1 MLISAL
7 AFALMAALVKEAG
20 QLGIPLLQI
29 IFVRALISVALSLID
44 IGRAGVHPL
53 GHRRVL
59 LLARGLSG
67 FLALTGVFYAL
78 IHLSMAQATVLQYL
92 HPVFTAVLA
101 FLFLAERPTTAT
113 LVCIALS
120 LLGLACIVSPYWM
133 AGDATRAPLWPVIAG
148 LGGAFG
154 SGVAYTLVRKLVTTE
169 HPSVIVLYFPLVC
182 APGTLLLG
190 GADFVWPTTAGWWVL
205 LGVGCFTQ
213 LGQLALTKAMQL
225 DAASRVTSLSYV
237 QIIFAA
243 ILGWLVFAEIPV
255 ASTQIGAGLILFGAA
270 VSMRGVDADQRSSKT
285 LRNECTHDRSFKA
298 GWRDV

>member
-1 MLISAL
+1 MTGPRYMMISAL
-7 AFALMAALVKEAG
+7 SFALMAALVKEAG

-29 IFVRALISVALSLID
+29 IFVRAVISVVLSLAD
-44 IGRAGVHPL
+44 IRRAGVHPL
-53 GHRRVL
+53 GQRRVL
-59 LLARGLSG
+59 LLGRGVSG

-113 LVCIALS
+113 LVCIVLS
-120 LLGLACIVSPYWM
+120 LLGLACIVSPYWSGADN
-133 AGDATRAPLWPVIAG
+133 AGGALWPVLAG

-154 SGVAYTLVRKLVTTE
+154 SGVAYTLVRKLVATE

-182 APGTLLLG
+182 LPGTILLG
-190 GADFVWPTTAGWWVL
+190 GGDFIWPTVTGWWVL

-213 LGQLALTKAMQL
+213 FGQLALTKAMQL

-243 ILGWLVFAEIPV
+243 ILGWLAFGEIPV
-255 ASTQIGAGLILFGAA
+255 QATLLGGVLILLGAV
-270 VSMRGVDADQRSSKT
+270 VSAWMQPRTSQPA
-285 LRNECTHDRSFKA
+285 
-298 GWRDV
+298 

>member
-29 IFVRALISVALSLID
+29 IFVRALVSVVLSLID
-44 IGRAGVHPL
+44 IGRSRVHPL
-53 GHRRVL
+53 GNRKAL
-59 LLARGLSG
+59 LFARGFSG

-78 IHLSMAQATVLQYL
+78 FHLSMAQATVLQYL
-92 HPVFTAVLA
+92 HPVFTALLA

-113 LVCIALS
+113 LACIALS
-120 LLGLACIVSPYWM
+120 LLGLVCMVVPYWT
-133 AGDATRAPLWPVIAG
+133 ASDTTTAPLWPVIAG

-154 SGVAYTLVRKLVTTE
+154 SGVAYTLVRKLVITE
-169 HPSVIVLYFPLVC
+169 HPSVIVLYFPMICV
-182 APGTLLLG
+182 PGTLLLG
-190 GADFVWPTTAGWWVL
+190 GADFIWPTVAGWWVL

-243 ILGWLVFAEIPV
+243 ILGWLAFGEIPTR
-255 ASTQIGAGLILFGAA
+255 ATLLGGGLILLGAI
-270 VSMRGVDADQRSSKT
+270 VSAWMQPRSVRAS
-285 LRNECTHDRSFKA
+285 
-298 GWRDV
+298 

>member
-29 IFVRALISVALSLID
+29 IFVRALVSVVLSLID
-44 IGRAGVHPL
+44 IGRARVHPL
-53 GHRRVL
+53 GNRKAL
-59 LLARGLSG
+59 LFARGLSG

-78 IHLSMAQATVLQYL
+78 FHLSMAQATVLQYL
-92 HPVFTAVLA
+92 HPVFTALLA

-113 LVCIALS
+113 LACIALS
-120 LLGLACIVSPYWM
+120 LLGLACMVMPYWT
-133 AGDATRAPLWPVIAG
+133 GSDTTPAPLWPVIAG

-154 SGVAYTLVRKLVTTE
+154 SGVAYTLVRKLVMTE
-169 HPSVIVLYFPLVC
+169 HPSVIVLYFPLIC

-190 GADFVWPTTAGWWVL
+190 GADFIWPTVAGWWVL

-213 LGQLALTKAMQL
+213 LGQLTLTKAMQL

-243 ILGWLVFAEIPV
+243 ILGWLAFGEIP
-255 ASTQIGAGLILFGAA
+255 TQATLLGGGLILLGAI
-270 VSMRGVDADQRSSKT
+270 VSAWLQPRSVQLS
-285 LRNECTHDRSFKA
+285 
-298 GWRDV
+298 

>member
-1 MLISAL
+1 MTGPRYKIISAL
-7 AFALMAALVKEAG
+7 SFALMAAFVKEAG

-29 IFVRALISVALSLID
+29 IFVRAVISVVLSLAD
-44 IGRAGVHPL
+44 IWRARVHPL

-59 LLARGLSG
+59 LLGRGASG

-92 HPVFTAVLA
+92 HPVFTAFLA

-113 LVCIALS
+113 IACIVLS
-120 LLGLACIVSPYWM
+120 LLGLICMVSPYWWGPDN
-133 AGDATRAPLWPVIAG
+133 ADAPVWPVLAG
-148 LGGAFG
+148 LAGAFG
-154 SGVAYTLVRKLVTTE
+154 SGVAYTLVRKLVATE

-182 APGTLLLG
+182 LPGTLLLG
-190 GADFVWPTTAGWWVL
+190 GGDFIWPTVTGWWVL

-243 ILGWLVFAEIPV
+243 ILGWLAFGEIP
-255 ASTQIGAGLILFGAA
+255 TQATLLGGGLILLGAV
-270 VSMRGVDADQRSSKT
+270 VSAWMQPRPTQPA
-285 LRNECTHDRSFKA
+285 
-298 GWRDV
+298 

>member
-1 MLISAL
+1 MTATRYMLISAL
-7 AFALMAALVKEAG
+7 GFALMSALVKEAG

-29 IFVRALISVALSLID
+29 IFVRAMISVVLSLAD
-44 IGRAGVHPL
+44 IHRAGVHPL

-59 LLARGLSG
+59 LFGRGLSG

-78 IHLSMAQATVLQYL
+78 LHLSMAQATLLQYL

-101 FLFLAERPTTAT
+101 FVFLAERPTAAT
-113 LVCIALS
+113 LACIALS
-120 LLGLACIVSPYWM
+120 LLGLACIVSPYWV
-133 AGDATRAPLWPVIAG
+133 ASDATPAPLWPVIAG

-190 GADFVWPTTAGWWVL
+190 GADFVWPTAAGWWVL

-213 LGQLALTKAMQL
+213 LGQMALTKAMQL

-243 ILGWLVFAEIPV
+243 ILGWLAFGEIP
-255 ASTQIGAGLILFGAA
+255 TQATLLGGGLILLGAM
-270 VSMRGVDADQRSSKT
+270 VSAWLQPRSAPVS
-285 LRNECTHDRSFKA
+285 
-298 GWRDV
+298 

>member
-1 MLISAL
+1 MLTSAL

-20 QLGIPLLQI
+20 QQGIPLLQI

-44 IGRAGVHPL
+44 ICRAGVHPL

-59 LLARGLSG
+59 LFTRGLSG

-78 IHLSMAQATVLQYL
+78 THLSMAQATVLQYL
-92 HPVFTAVLA
+92 HPVFTALLA

-113 LVCIALS
+113 LACIALS
-120 LLGLACIVSPYWM
+120 LLGLTSIVSPYLI
-133 AGDATRAPLWPVIAG
+133 ASDAMPVSLWPVIAG

-182 APGTLLLG
+182 APATLSLG
-190 GADFVWPTTAGWWVL
+190 GADFVWPTAAGWWVL
-205 LGVGCFTQ
+205 LGVGCCTQ

-225 DAASRVTSLSYV
+225 DEASRVTSLSYV

-243 ILGWLVFAEIPV
+243 ILGWLAFGEIPTTATLLGGGFILLGAIV
-255 ASTQIGAGLILFGAA
+255 SVWMQPRSIQAS
-270 VSMRGVDADQRSSKT
+270 
-285 LRNECTHDRSFKA
+285 
-298 GWRDV
+298 

>member
-44 IGRAGVHPL
+44 IARAGVHPL
-53 GHRRVL
+53 GHRRTL
-59 LLARGLSG
+59 LFARGLSG

-78 IHLSMAQATVLQYL
+78 IHLTMAQATLLQYL
-92 HPVFTAVLA
+92 HPVFTALLA

-113 LVCIALS
+113 LACIALS
-120 LLGLACIVSPYWM
+120 LLGLTSIVSPYLI
-133 AGDATRAPLWPVIAG
+133 ASDAMPVSLWPVIAG

-154 SGVAYTLVRKLVTTE
+154 SGVAYTLVRKLVATE

-182 APGTLLLG
+182 APAALLLG
-190 GADFVWPTTAGWWVL
+190 GADFIWPTAAGWWVL

-225 DAASRVTSLSYV
+225 DPASRVTSLSYV

-243 ILGWLVFAEIPV
+243 TLGWLAFGEIPTH
-255 ASTQIGAGLILFGAA
+255 ATLLGGGLILLGAI
-270 VSMRGVDADQRSSKT
+270 VSAWMQPRSIQAS
-285 LRNECTHDRSFKA
+285 
-298 GWRDV
+298 

>member
-20 QLGIPLLQI
+20 HLGIPLLQI
-29 IFVRALISVALSLID
+29 IFVRALVSVVLSLID
-44 IGRAGVHPL
+44 IGRARVHPL
-53 GHRRVL
+53 GNRKAL
-59 LLARGLSG
+59 LFARGLSG

-78 IHLSMAQATVLQYL
+78 LHLSMALATVLQYL
-92 HPVFTAVLA
+92 HPVFTALLA

-113 LVCIALS
+113 LACIALS
-120 LLGLACIVSPYWM
+120 LLGLACMVVPYWT
-133 AGDATRAPLWPVIAG
+133 GSDTTPAPLWPVIAG

-154 SGVAYTLVRKLVTTE
+154 SGVAYTLVRKLVITE
-169 HPSVIVLYFPLVC
+169 HPSVIVLYFPLIC

-190 GADFVWPTTAGWWVL
+190 GADFIWPTVAGWWVL

-213 LGQLALTKAMQL
+213 LGQLTLTKAMQL

-243 ILGWLVFAEIPV
+243 ILGWLAFGEIP
-255 ASTQIGAGLILFGAA
+255 TQATLLGGGLILLGAF
-270 VSMRGVDADQRSSKT
+270 VSAWMQPRSIQAS
-285 LRNECTHDRSFKA
+285 
-298 GWRDV
+298 

>member
-1 MLISAL
+1 MTATRYMLISAL
-7 AFALMAALVKEAG
+7 GFALMSALVKEAG
-20 QLGIPLLQI
+20 HLGIPLLQI
-29 IFVRALISVALSLID
+29 IFVRAAISVVLSLAD
-44 IGRAGVHPL
+44 IHRAGVHPL

-59 LLARGLSG
+59 LLSRGLSG

-78 IHLSMAQATVLQYL
+78 LHLSMAQATLLQYL

-101 FLFLAERPTTAT
+101 FVFLAERPTAAT
-113 LVCIALS
+113 LACIALS
-120 LLGLACIVSPYWM
+120 LLGLACIVSPYWV
-133 AGDATRAPLWPVIAG
+133 ASDATPAPLWPVIAG

-190 GADFVWPTTAGWWVL
+190 GADFVWPTAAGWWVL

-213 LGQLALTKAMQL
+213 LGQMALTKAMQL

-243 ILGWLVFAEIPV
+243 ILGWLAFGEIP
-255 ASTQIGAGLILFGAA
+255 TQATLLGGGLILLGAMVSAWLQPRSA
-270 VSMRGVDADQRSSKT
+270 VAS
-285 LRNECTHDRSFKA
+285 
-298 GWRDV
+298 

>member
-29 IFVRALISVALSLID
+29 IFVRALVSVVLSLID
-44 IGRAGVHPL
+44 IGRSRVNPL
-53 GHRRVL
+53 GNRKAL
-59 LLARGLSG
+59 LFARGFSG

-78 IHLSMAQATVLQYL
+78 FHLSIAQATVLQYL
-92 HPVFTAVLA
+92 HPVFTALLA

-113 LVCIALS
+113 LACIALS
-120 LLGLACIVSPYWM
+120 LLGLVCMVVPYWT
-133 AGDATRAPLWPVIAG
+133 ASDTTTAPLWPVIAG

-154 SGVAYTLVRKLVTTE
+154 SGVAYTLVRKLVITE
-169 HPSVIVLYFPLVC
+169 HPSVIVLYFPMICV
-182 APGTLLLG
+182 PGALLLG
-190 GADFVWPTTAGWWVL
+190 GADFIWPTAAGWWVL

-237 QIIFAA
+237 QIILAA
-243 ILGWLVFAEIPV
+243 ILGWLAFGEIPTR
-255 ASTQIGAGLILFGAA
+255 ATLLGGGLILLGAI
-270 VSMRGVDADQRSSKT
+270 VSAWMQPRSVRAS
-285 LRNECTHDRSFKA
+285 
-298 GWRDV
+298 

>member
-1 MLISAL
+1 MISAL
-7 AFALMAALVKEAG
+7 SFALMAALVKEAG

-29 IFVRALISVALSLID
+29 IFVRAVISVVLSLAD
-44 IGRAGVHPL
+44 IGRARVHPL

-59 LLARGLSG
+59 LLGRGVSG

-92 HPVFTAVLA
+92 HPVFTALLA

-113 LVCIALS
+113 LACIVLS
-120 LLGLACIVSPYWM
+120 LLGLACIVSPYWSGQDN
-133 AGDATRAPLWPVIAG
+133 AGGALWPVLAG

-154 SGVAYTLVRKLVTTE
+154 SGVAYTLVRKLVATE

-182 APGTLLLG
+182 LPGTLLLG
-190 GADFVWPTTAGWWVL
+190 GGDFIWPTAAGWWVL
-205 LGVGCFTQ
+205 IGVGCFTQ
-213 LGQLALTKAMQL
+213 FGQLALTKAMQL

-243 ILGWLVFAEIPV
+243 VLGWLFFGEIP
-255 ASTQIGAGLILFGAA
+255 TQTTFLGGGLILLGAV
-270 VSMRGVDADQRSSKT
+270 VSAWMQPKPTQPA
-285 LRNECTHDRSFKA
+285 
-298 GWRDV
+298 

>member
-7 AFALMAALVKEAG
+7 AFALMAAFVKEAG

-29 IFVRALISVALSLID
+29 IFVRALVSIVLSLID
-44 IGRAGVHPL
+44 IGRSRVHPL
-53 GHRRVL
+53 GNRKAL
-59 LLARGLSG
+59 LFARGFSG

-78 IHLSMAQATVLQYL
+78 FHLSMAQATVLQYL
-92 HPVFTAVLA
+92 HPVFTALLA

-113 LVCIALS
+113 LACIALS
-120 LLGLACIVSPYWM
+120 LLGLACMVVPYWT
-133 AGDATRAPLWPVIAG
+133 ASDTTTAPLWPVIAG

-154 SGVAYTLVRKLVTTE
+154 SGVAYTLVRKLVITE
-169 HPSVIVLYFPLVC
+169 HPSVIVLYFPLICV
-182 APGTLLLG
+182 PGALLLG
-190 GADFVWPTTAGWWVL
+190 GADFIWPTAAGWWVL

-243 ILGWLVFAEIPV
+243 MLGWLAFGEIP
-255 ASTQIGAGLILFGAA
+255 TPTTLLGGGLILLGAI
-270 VSMRGVDADQRSSKT
+270 VSAWIQPRPVQ
-285 LRNECTHDRSFKA
+285 A
-298 GWRDV
+298 G